1 VEEVI
6 LDVQARTAGSK
17 GDLAI
22 LRKSGKIP
30 AIFYGK
36 GINPEAI
43 AVNSKKFVSI
53 IEENGENVVIDLN
66 FKDGKRAAIVK
77 SLDRDILTQHLI
89 HIDFHAIS
97 LEDKIEVLVPVRID
111 GIADGVKNFGGVM
124 EFIVREVKV
133 EALPRNIPQKIGVDV
148 KALGVGQGITV
159 ADLPELDGV
168 KYLQDSSTLIVHVIA
183 VAVEEEKLGTAAEG
197 TAAAMQPEVISKGKK
212 DKEVEEAEKKGAA
225 TSPNTAAG
233 GTRK

>member
-1 VEEVI
+1 VKEVI
-6 LDVQARTAGSK
+6 LDVQARMVGSK

-43 AVNSKKFVSI
+43 AVNSKNFVSI
-53 IEENGENVVIDLN
+53 IEANGENVVIDLN
-66 FKDGKRAAIVK
+66 FKDRKRAAIVK

-97 LEDKIEVLVPVRID
+97 LEDKIEVLVPVHID
-111 GIADGVKNFGGVM
+111 GVADGVKNFGGVM

-148 KALGVGQGITV
+148 KALGVGQRITV

-168 KYLQDSSTLIVHVIA
+168 KYVQDSSTLIVHVIA
-183 VAVEEEKLGTAAEG
+183 VSVEEEKPGTAAEG
-197 TAAAMQPEVISKGKK
+197 TAAVIQPEVISKGKK
-212 DKEVEEAEKKGAA
+212 DKEIEEAEKDAA
-225 TSPNTAAG
+225 ASPNTVAG
-233 GTRK
+233 GTKK